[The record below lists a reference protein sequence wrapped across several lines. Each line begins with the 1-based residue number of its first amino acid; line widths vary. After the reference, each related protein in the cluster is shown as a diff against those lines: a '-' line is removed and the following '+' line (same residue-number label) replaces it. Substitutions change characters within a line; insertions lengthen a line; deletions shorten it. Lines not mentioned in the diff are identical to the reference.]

1 MTGPAQNSLVICLR
15 AVAKI
20 TTCPFLPLLSGYRS
34 YDQANPRLAARV
46 DLIIYKTSHVRIPM
60 ENISTNGREHTVL
73 ATWTGNRMKKKE
85 QRWEKCAGMFSD
97 ALEAVG
103 QVEGLTLSPPQT
115 LPDPDDE
122 VELGTET
129 KRRGRYLTPQN
140 NFHIR
145 KHQHP
150 VDNAGFFS
158 FMTLQWL
165 SPLAWKAHKA
175 SSLKMEDVWGL
186 SCHEASETNC
196 QRLEWLWHEE
206 LKRRG
211 KDGASLSRVFWRFCQ
226 TRMLVAIFSLLIT
239 MVAGFVGPALLIRAL
254 LEYSQCTEVKL
265 LYGLAL
271 VGGIFLMELTRSWS
285 LAFMWA
291 VNYRTATR
299 LRGAALTF
307 AFQKILRL
315 RSTKD
320 ISTGELVN
328 ICSSDGQRL
337 YEAVSVG
344 CLLAGGPLVGILGLL
359 YTVYFLG
366 PTALVG
372 SAIFVIFYPT
382 MMLAS
387 RLTAYF
393 RKRCVVVSDRRVRLM
408 NEILGCIKFIKMY
421 CWETA
426 FANNIQK
433 VRSEERRIL
442 EWAGCVQS
450 LTVGV
455 APVVV
460 VIASVCT
467 FTLHMALG
475 YDLTAAQAFTVVAV
489 FNSMTF
495 ALKVTPL
502 AMTLL
507 GGSVAVNGDFAYV
520 AQQAWI
526 LNDSLR
532 ENILFGK
539 KYIEEKYNAV
549 LEACCLFP
557 DISELP
563 YGDMTEIGERGANL
577 SGGQRQR
584 VSLARALYSE
594 RPVLLLDDPLSA
606 VDARVGS
613 HLFHG
618 AIRRAAKGRTV
629 VFFLPEC
636 DEVVLMKDGQIAE
649 HGTHVQLMEK
659 GRDYA
664 ALFNSVQQEVRY
676 AARSSGALW
685 ENIRNLVR
693 KNLKNKQRAEEESKP
708 LSLHVNNT
716 AKLHT
721 ESKKGD
727 QLMQAE
733 EKGSGAVAWPVYA
746 AYIKAAGGPLA
757 FVVNILLFLFTT
769 GSIAFSNWWLS
780 HWIRQGSGNS
790 SLLQG
795 NETAESDSM
804 RLNPHV
810 QYYSRVYVLSMGA
823 ALFLKTVRGLVFV
836 KVIWSLFVSAQ
847 DCSVQASCIYYTQL
861 NFLSNTWVLRQMH
874 FLFAHLEGLSIRVP
888 SGPRALFSIK
898 QSRQHIREV
907 MCLCNCVPLVF
918 TNSSMMAN
926 LFLPRAF
933 LLCVVAC
940 IINGVVCVFLLF
952 LQCTVRA
959 ASVLHD
965 KLFKTLLLSPMRF
978 FDTTPLGRILNRFS
992 RDMDEVDVRL
1002 AMQAEMLLQN
1012 VTLVLFCLGMVGA
1025 VFPWF
1030 LFSIIPLGAFL
1041 FIVNRISRVL
1051 IRELKRLENISQS
1064 PFTSHI
1070 TSSLQGLSTIY
1081 AYGRGADFIH
1091 RNQALLDTN
1100 QACHYLFSCAM
1111 RWLAVRL
1118 DLISISLITTVALLI
1133 VFMHGHIPP
1142 AYAGL
1147 AISYAVQLTGLFQF
1161 TVRLLSETEARF
1173 TSVERINHY
1182 IKVETSVT
1190 QACWFW
1196 PEEGRITFQ
1205 NVEMRYRDDLPLV
1218 LKNLSFSV
1226 LPEETVGIVGRTG
1239 SGKSSLGVT
1248 LFRLAELS
1256 RGSIIIDGVNIAH
1269 IGLEDLRSKLSVIP
1283 QEPVLFIGTVRSN
1296 LDPWNQYTDAQI
1308 WEALEKT
1315 HIKDMVSQ
1323 LPNSLHSEVTDNG
1336 ENFSVGERQL
1346 LCVARALLRHSKIL
1360 LLDEA
1365 TAAIDTETDRLIQDT
1380 IRTSFSGCTTLVIAH
1395 RLNTV
1400 LNCDRIMVLDQG
1412 QILEFDTPS
1421 NLLADENSRF
1431 HAMMVA
1437 AEETL
1442 RHP

>member
-1 MTGPAQNSLVICLR
+1 
-15 AVAKI
+15 
-20 TTCPFLPLLSGYRS
+20 
-34 YDQANPRLAARV
+34 
-46 DLIIYKTSHVRIPM
+46 
-60 ENISTNGREHTVL
+60 
-73 ATWTGNRMKKKE
+73 
-85 QRWEKCAGMFSD
+85 
-97 ALEAVG
+97 
-103 QVEGLTLSPPQT
+103 
-115 LPDPDDE
+115 
-122 VELGTET
+122 
-129 KRRGRYLTPQN
+129 
-140 NFHIR
+140 
-145 KHQHP
+145 P

-165 SPLAWKAHKA
+165 SPLAWRAHKE
-175 SSLKMEDVWGL
+175 SCLKIEDVWGL

-211 KDGASLSRVFWRFCQ
+211 KDGASLSRVIWRFCQ
-226 TRMLVAIFSLLIT
+226 TRMLVIFHTSLYFKLVLIHRIVT
-239 MVAGFVGPALLIRAL
+239 CVWIFYGPGGMLFILF
-254 LEYSQCTEVKL
+254 KL
-265 LYGLAL
+265 LPAVL
-271 VGGIFLMELTRSWS
+271 FLLP
-285 LAFMWA
+285 
-291 VNYRTATR
+291 NDYRTAAR

-344 CLLAGGPLVGILGLL
+344 CLLAGGPLVGILGLS
-359 YTVYFLG
+359 YTTYFLG

-372 SAIFVIFYPT
+372 SAIFVIFYPA

-393 RKRCVVVSDRRVRLM
+393 RKRCVAVTDRRVRLM

-426 FANNIQK
+426 FANNIQR
-433 VRSEERRIL
+433 VRSEERRVL

-502 AMTLL
+502 AVRALSEGSVALFMMEDRELISNKTEDPYNAVEFKDATLAWEKTCGSPGKKSRAQQKRGGMRRVLRREKLSLYITAEDSKGKSEEIKFTCDVICWPVFCAVHQGALLGVCGGVGSGKSSLLSALLGQMTLL

-557 DISELP
+557 DIIELP

-606 VDARVGS
+606 VDTHVGS
-613 HLFHG
+613 HLFHS
-618 AIRRAAKGRTV
+618 AIRHTAKSRTV
-629 VFFLPEC
+629 IFVTHQLQYLPEC

-649 HGTHVQLMEK
+649 HGSHVQLMEK

-676 AARSSGALW
+676 AARW
-685 ENIRNLVR
+685 ENTRSSPRSLRVSP
-693 KNLKNKQRAEEESKP
+693 AAKP
-708 LSLHVNNT
+708 
-716 AKLHT
+716 HT
-721 ESKKGD
+721 ESKKEGD

-733 EKGSGAVAWPVYA
+733 EKGSGAVAWPVYT

-780 HWIRQGSGNS
+780 YWIRQGSGVRQS
-790 SLLQG
+790 
-795 NETAESDSM
+795 
-804 RLNPHV
+804 H
-810 QYYSRVYVLSMGA
+810 YSANNKQHLFQIEIFCNVISVL
-823 ALFLKTVRGLVFV
+823 T
-836 KVIWSLFVSAQ
+836 
-847 DCSVQASCIYYTQL
+847 
-861 NFLSNTWVLRQMH
+861 
-874 FLFAHLEGLSIRVP
+874 
-888 SGPRALFSIK
+888 
-898 QSRQHIREV
+898 
-907 MCLCNCVPLVF
+907 
-918 TNSSMMAN
+918 
-926 LFLPRAF
+926 
-933 LLCVVAC
+933 
-940 IINGVVCVFLLF
+940 
-952 LQCTVRA
+952 CTVRA

-1133 VFMHGHIPP
+1133 VFMHVDIYSLFSFPSHI
-1142 AYAGL
+1142 
-1147 AISYAVQLTGLFQF
+1147 QLTGLFQF

-1182 IKVETSVT
+1182 IKVEICGSS
-1190 QACWFW
+1190 APASSW

-1239 SGKSSLGVT
+1239 SGKSSLGVA

-1296 LDPWNQYTDAQI
+1296 LDPWDQYTDAQI

-1315 HIKDMVSQ
+1315 HIKDM

-1380 IRTSFSGCTTLVIAH
+1380 IRTSFSGCTSLVIAH

-1400 LNCDRIMVLDQG
+1400 LSCDRIMVLDQG
-1412 QILEFDTPS
+1412 QVGV
-1421 NLLADENSRF
+1421 LLYLLLF
-1431 HAMMVA
+1431 
-1437 AEETL
+1437 
-1442 RHP
+1442 

>member
-1 MTGPAQNSLVICLR
+1 
-15 AVAKI
+15 
-20 TTCPFLPLLSGYRS
+20 
-34 YDQANPRLAARV
+34 
-46 DLIIYKTSHVRIPM
+46 
-60 ENISTNGREHTVL
+60 
-73 ATWTGNRMKKKE
+73 
-85 QRWEKCAGMFSD
+85 MFSD

-103 QVEGLTLSPPQT
+103 QVEGLTLSPPQS

-129 KRRGRYLTPQN
+129 KRRGRYRHSLQILKPFRIT
-140 NFHIR
+140 H

-165 SPLAWKAHKA
+165 SPLSWKAHKEA
-175 SSLKMEDVWGL
+175 SLKMEDVWGL

-239 MVAGFVGPALLIRAL
+239 MVAGFVGPALLIRSL
-254 LEYSQCTEVKL
+254 LEYSQCAEVNL

-271 VGGIFLMELTRSWS
+271 VGGIFLMDLTRSWS

-320 ISTGELVN
+320 ISSGELVN

-372 SAIFVIFYPT
+372 SSIFVIFYPT

-393 RKRCVVVSDRRVRLM
+393 RKRCVAVTDRRVRLM

-433 VRSEERRIL
+433 VRSEERGIL

-502 AMTLL
+502 AVRALSEGSVAVKRFQKLFLMEDRELISNKTEDPYNAVEFKDATLAWEKACGSPGKKSRAQQKRGGMKRVLRREKLSLYISTEDSKGKTEEPNAEHLLTHMEQESPQSTISSTQSIRPPLHKTLHRIELCIRKGSLVGICGGVGSGKSSLLSALLGQMTLL

-613 HLFHG
+613 HIFHS

-629 VFFLPEC
+629 IFVTHQLQFLPEC
-636 DEVVLMKDGQIAE
+636 DEVVLMKDSQIAE

-664 ALFNSVQQEVRY
+664 ALFNNVQQE
-676 AARSSGALW
+676 
-685 ENIRNLVR
+685 NLVR
-693 KNLKNKQRAEEESKP
+693 KNLKNKQKAEEESSPRSLQVNHAAKP
-708 LSLHVNNT
+708 
-716 AKLHT
+716 HT

-757 FVVNILLFLFTT
+757 FIVNILLFLFTT

-795 NETAESDSM
+795 NETVESDSM
-804 RLNPHV
+804 RLNPHI
-810 QYYSRVYVLSMGA
+810 QYYSRVYVLSMGV

-836 KVIWSLFVSAQ
+836 K
-847 DCSVQASCIYYTQL
+847 
-861 NFLSNTWVLRQMH
+861 
-874 FLFAHLEGLSIRVP
+874 
-888 SGPRALFSIK
+888 
-898 QSRQHIREV
+898 
-907 MCLCNCVPLVF
+907 
-918 TNSSMMAN
+918 
-926 LFLPRAF
+926 
-933 LLCVVAC
+933 
-940 IINGVVCVFLLF
+940 
-952 LQCTVRA
+952 CTVRA

-1002 AMQAEMLLQN
+1002 AMQAEMMLQN

-1100 QACHYLFSCAM
+1100 QACYYLFSCAM

-1147 AISYAVQLTGLFQF
+1147 AISYAVQLNGLFQF

-1182 IKVETSVT
+1182 IKNLESEGPR
-1190 QACWFW
+1190 QICGSSAPASSW
-1196 PEEGRITFQ
+1196 PEEGRISVQ

-1239 SGKSSLGVT
+1239 SGKSSLGVA

-1296 LDPWNQYTDAQI
+1296 LDPWDQYTDAQI

-1431 HAMMVA
+1431 RAMMEA
-1437 AEETL
+1437 AEETF
-1442 RHP
+1442 HHS

>member
-1 MTGPAQNSLVICLR
+1 
-15 AVAKI
+15 
-20 TTCPFLPLLSGYRS
+20 
-34 YDQANPRLAARV
+34 
-46 DLIIYKTSHVRIPM
+46 
-60 ENISTNGREHTVL
+60 
-73 ATWTGNRMKKKE
+73 
-85 QRWEKCAGMFSD
+85 MFSD

-103 QVEGLTLSPPQT
+103 RVEGLTLSPPQT

-122 VELGTET
+122 VELGSET
-129 KRRGRYLTPQN
+129 KRRGRYRHSLQILKPFRIT
-140 NFHIR
+140 H

-165 SPLAWKAHKA
+165 SPLAWRAHKA
-175 SSLKMEDVWGL
+175 SCLKIEDVWGL

-211 KDGASLSRVFWRFCQ
+211 KDAASLSRVFWRFCQ

-254 LEYSQCTEVKL
+254 LEYSQCAEVKL

-271 VGGIFLMELTRSWS
+271 VGGVFLMELTRSWS

-291 VNYRTATR
+291 VSYRTAAR

-344 CLLAGGPLVGILGLL
+344 CLLAGGPLVGILGLS
-359 YTVYFLG
+359 YTIYFLG

-387 RLTAYF
+387 RLTASF
-393 RKRCVVVSDRRVRLM
+393 RKR
-408 NEILGCIKFIKMY
+408 
-421 CWETA
+421 W
-426 FANNIQK
+426 

-442 EWAGCVQS
+442 ERAGCVQS

-475 YDLTAAQAFTVVAV
+475 YDLTAAQAFTIVAV

-502 AMTLL
+502 AVRALSEGSVAVKRFQKLFLMEDRELISNKTEDPYNAVEFKDATLAWEKTSGSQGRKSRAQQKRGGMKRVLRREKLSLYITTEDSKGESEEANAEHLLTHMEQESPQSTISSTQSIRPPLHKTLHRIDLCIRKGSLVGVCGGVGSGKSSLLSALLGQMTLL
-507 GGSVAVNGDFAYV
+507 GGSVAINGDFAYV

-532 ENILFGK
+532 ENILFGR
-539 KYIEEKYNAV
+539 KYIEEKYGV
-549 LEACCLFP
+549 YSCIYEFC
-557 DISELP
+557 IK
-563 YGDMTEIGERGANL
+563 MTLIGERGANL

-613 HLFHG
+613 HLFHS
-618 AIRRAAKGRTV
+618 AIRRAAKSRTV
-629 VFFLPEC
+629 IFVTHQLQFLPEC

-664 ALFNSVQQEVRY
+664 ALFNSVQQE
-676 AARSSGALW
+676 
-685 ENIRNLVR
+685 NLVR
-693 KNLKNKQRAEEESKP
+693 KNLKNKQRAVEESSP
-708 LSLHVNNT
+708 RSLHVSPA
-716 AKLHT
+716 AKPHT

-733 EKGSGAVAWPVYA
+733 EKGSGAVAWQVYTT
-746 AYIKAAGGPLA
+746 YIKAAGGPLA
-757 FVVNILLFLFTT
+757 FIVNILLFLFTT

-780 HWIRQGSGNS
+780 HWIGQGSGNS

-804 RLNPHV
+804 RLNPHI

-836 KVIWSLFVSAQ
+836 K
-847 DCSVQASCIYYTQL
+847 
-861 NFLSNTWVLRQMH
+861 
-874 FLFAHLEGLSIRVP
+874 
-888 SGPRALFSIK
+888 
-898 QSRQHIREV
+898 
-907 MCLCNCVPLVF
+907 
-918 TNSSMMAN
+918 
-926 LFLPRAF
+926 
-933 LLCVVAC
+933 
-940 IINGVVCVFLLF
+940 
-952 LQCTVRA
+952 CTVRA

-1012 VTLVLFCLGMVGA
+1012 VTLVLFCLGMVGV

-1041 FIVNRISRVL
+1041 FIVNRISRFGLTDLLGQTV
-1051 IRELKRLENISQS
+1051 EL
-1064 PFTSHI
+1064 SH
-1070 TSSLQGLSTIY
+1070 S
-1081 AYGRGADFIH
+1081 DFIH
-1091 RNQALLDTN
+1091 RSLLGH

-1118 DLISISLITTVALLI
+1118 DLISISLITTIALLI
-1133 VFMHGHIPP
+1133 VFMHGRIPP

-1182 IKVETSVT
+1182 IKNLESEGPR
-1190 QACWFW
+1190 QICGSSAPASSW
-1196 PEEGRITFQ
+1196 PEDGRITFQ

-1239 SGKSSLGVT
+1239 SGKSSLGVA

-1296 LDPWNQYTDAQI
+1296 LDPWDQYTDAQI

-1315 HIKDMVSQ
+1315 HIKDM
-1323 LPNSLHSEVTDNG
+1323 
-1336 ENFSVGERQL
+1336 
-1346 LCVARALLRHSKIL
+1346 IL

-1380 IRTSFSGCTTLVIAH
+1380 IRTSFSGCSTLVIAH

-1431 HAMMVA
+1431 RAMMLA
-1437 AEETL
+1437 AEETGSSGEAAEL
-1442 RHP
+1442 

>member
-1 MTGPAQNSLVICLR
+1 MHLGNSVSC
-15 AVAKI
+15 AVEPNSSI
-20 TTCPFLPLLSGYRS
+20 FT
-34 YDQANPRLAARV
+34 PR
-46 DLIIYKTSHVRIPM
+46 
-60 ENISTNGREHTVL
+60 
-73 ATWTGNRMKKKE
+73 
-85 QRWEKCAGMFSD
+85 
-97 ALEAVG
+97 
-103 QVEGLTLSPPQT
+103 
-115 LPDPDDE
+115 
-122 VELGTET
+122 
-129 KRRGRYLTPQN
+129 
-140 NFHIR
+140 
-145 KHQHP
+145 HQHP

-165 SPLAWKAHKA
+165 SPLAWRAHKA
-175 SSLKMEDVWGL
+175 SCLKIEDMWGL

-211 KDGASLSRVFWRFCQ
+211 KDAASLSRVFWRFCQ

-254 LEYSQCTEVKL
+254 LEYSQCAEVKL

-291 VNYRTATR
+291 VSYRTAAR
-299 LRGAALTF
+299 LQGAALTF

-337 YEAVSVG
+337 YEAISVG
-344 CLLAGGPLVGILGLL
+344 CLLAGGPLVGILGLS
-359 YTVYFLG
+359 YTIYFLG

-372 SAIFVIFYPT
+372 SAIFVFFYPT

-387 RLTAYF
+387 HLTAYF
-393 RKRCVVVSDRRVRLM
+393 HKRCVVVTDRRVRLM

-426 FANNIQK
+426 FANNIQR

-442 EWAGCVQS
+442 ERAGCVQS

-475 YDLTAAQAFTVVAV
+475 YDLTAAQAFTIVAV

-502 AMTLL
+502 AVRALSEGSVAVKRFQVKNTSTSTSTNEPKITVPPLFSHPHGSLVGVCGGVGSGKSSLLSALLGQMTLL

-539 KYIEEKYNAV
+539 KYIEEKYGAYSCIY
-549 LEACCLFP
+549 EFC
-557 DISELP
+557 IK
-563 YGDMTEIGERGANL
+563 MTLIGERGANL

-606 VDARVGS
+606 VDAHVGS
-613 HLFHG
+613 HLFHS
-618 AIRRAAKGRTV
+618 AIRRAAKSRTV
-629 VFFLPEC
+629 IFVTHQLQFLPEC

-664 ALFNSVQQEVRY
+664 ALFNTLTVGVESLLCC
-676 AARSSGALW
+676 SSLF
-685 ENIRNLVR
+685 LSSDV
-693 KNLKNKQRAEEESKP
+693 P
-708 LSLHVNNT
+708 LT
-716 AKLHT
+716 
-721 ESKKGD
+721 D

-733 EKGSGAVAWPVYA
+733 EKGSGAVDWQVYTT
-746 AYIKAAGGPLA
+746 YIKAAGGPLA
-757 FVVNILLFLFTT
+757 FIVNILLFLFTT

-780 HWIRQGSGNS
+780 HWIGQGSGNS

-804 RLNPHV
+804 RLNPHI
-810 QYYSRVYVLSMGA
+810 QYYSRVYVLSMGV

-836 KVIWSLFVSAQ
+836 K
-847 DCSVQASCIYYTQL
+847 
-861 NFLSNTWVLRQMH
+861 
-874 FLFAHLEGLSIRVP
+874 
-888 SGPRALFSIK
+888 
-898 QSRQHIREV
+898 
-907 MCLCNCVPLVF
+907 
-918 TNSSMMAN
+918 
-926 LFLPRAF
+926 
-933 LLCVVAC
+933 
-940 IINGVVCVFLLF
+940 
-952 LQCTVRA
+952 CTVRA

-1012 VTLVLFCLGMVGA
+1012 VTLVLFCLGMVGV

-1118 DLISISLITTVALLI
+1118 DLISISLITTIALLI
-1133 VFMHGHIPP
+1133 VFMHGRIPP

-1182 IKVETSVT
+1182 IKNLESEGPR
-1190 QACWFW
+1190 QICGSSAPASSW

-1239 SGKSSLGVT
+1239 SGKSSLGVA

-1283 QEPVLFIGTVRSN
+1283 QEPVLFIGTVRYGPLS
-1296 LDPWNQYTDAQI
+1296 
-1308 WEALEKT
+1308 
-1315 HIKDMVSQ
+1315 H
-1323 LPNSLHSEVTDNG
+1323 
-1336 ENFSVGERQL
+1336 
-1346 LCVARALLRHSKIL
+1346 
-1360 LLDEA
+1360 
-1365 TAAIDTETDRLIQDT
+1365 
-1380 IRTSFSGCTTLVIAH
+1380 
-1395 RLNTV
+1395 TV
-1400 LNCDRIMVLDQG
+1400 LQCETGYSTRQNVGLDILSIWNRSNCKKVGI
-1412 QILEFDTPS
+1412 I
-1421 NLLADENSRF
+1421 
-1431 HAMMVA
+1431 
-1437 AEETL
+1437 
-1442 RHP
+1442 

>member
-1 MTGPAQNSLVICLR
+1 
-15 AVAKI
+15 
-20 TTCPFLPLLSGYRS
+20 
-34 YDQANPRLAARV
+34 
-46 DLIIYKTSHVRIPM
+46 
-60 ENISTNGREHTVL
+60 
-73 ATWTGNRMKKKE
+73 
-85 QRWEKCAGMFSD
+85 MFSD

-103 QVEGLTLSPPQT
+103 QVEGLTLCPPQT

-129 KRRGRYLTPQN
+129 KRRGRYRQSLQILKPFRIT
-140 NFHIR
+140 H

-165 SPLAWKAHKA
+165 SPLAWRAHKA
-175 SSLKMEDVWGL
+175 SCLKIEDVWGL

-206 LKRRG
+206 LKRRA
-211 KDGASLSRVFWRFCQ
+211 KDSASLSRVFWRFCQ

-254 LEYSQCTEVKL
+254 LEYSQCAEVKL

-271 VGGIFLMELTRSWS
+271 VAGIFLMELARSWS
-285 LAFMWA
+285 LALVWA
-291 VNYRTATR
+291 VSYRTAAR

-320 ISTGELVN
+320 ISAGELVN

-344 CLLAGGPLVGILGLL
+344 CLLAGGPLVGILGLS
-359 YTVYFLG
+359 YTIYFLG
-366 PTALVG
+366 PTALMG

-393 RKRCVVVSDRRVRLM
+393 RKRCVAVMDRRVRLM

-426 FANNIQK
+426 FANNIQS

-442 EWAGCVQS
+442 ERAGCVQS

-460 VIASVCT
+460 VIAGVCT

-502 AMTLL
+502 AVRALSEGSVAVKRFQKLFMMEDRELISNRTEDLYNAVEFKDATLAWEKTCGSLGKKSRAQQKRGGMKRVLRREKLSLYITAEDSKGESEEPNAEHLLTHMEQESPQSTISSTQSIRPPLHKTLHRIDLCIRKGSLLGVCGGVGSGKSSLLSALLGQMTLL
-507 GGSVAVNGDFAYV
+507 GGSVAVSGDFAYV

-557 DISELP
+557 DIIELP

-584 VSLARALYSE
+584 VSLARALYSK
-594 RPVLLLDDPLSA
+594 RPY
-606 VDARVGS
+606 
-613 HLFHG
+613 
-618 AIRRAAKGRTV
+618 
-629 VFFLPEC
+629 LPEC

-664 ALFNSVQQEVRY
+664 ALFNSVQQE
-676 AARSSGALW
+676 
-685 ENIRNLVR
+685 NLVR
-693 KNLKNKQRAEEESKP
+693 KNLKNKQRAEEESSP
-708 LSLHVNNT
+708 RSLHVSPA
-716 AKLHT
+716 AKPHT
-721 ESKKGD
+721 ESKKRD

-733 EKGSGAVAWPVYA
+733 EKGSGAVAWPVYT

-757 FVVNILLFLFTT
+757 FIVNILLFLFTT

-790 SLLQG
+790 SLLQA
-795 NETAESDSM
+795 NQTAESDSM
-804 RLNPHV
+804 RLNPHI

-836 KVIWSLFVSAQ
+836 K
-847 DCSVQASCIYYTQL
+847 
-861 NFLSNTWVLRQMH
+861 
-874 FLFAHLEGLSIRVP
+874 
-888 SGPRALFSIK
+888 
-898 QSRQHIREV
+898 
-907 MCLCNCVPLVF
+907 
-918 TNSSMMAN
+918 
-926 LFLPRAF
+926 
-933 LLCVVAC
+933 
-940 IINGVVCVFLLF
+940 
-952 LQCTVRA
+952 CTVRA

-992 RDMDEVDVRL
+992 RDMDEVDVLL

-1025 VFPWF
+1025 VPWF

-1133 VFMHGHIPP
+1133 VFMHGRIPP

-1182 IKVETSVT
+1182 IKNLESEGPR
-1190 QACWFW
+1190 QICGSSAPASSW

-1239 SGKSSLGVT
+1239 SGKSSLGIA

-1296 LDPWNQYTDAQI
+1296 LDPWDQYTDAQI

-1323 LPNSLHSEVTDNG
+1323 LPNSLHSWVMDNG
-1336 ENFSVGERQL
+1336 ENFSMGERQL
-1346 LCVARALLRHSKIL
+1346 LCVTRALLRHSKIL

-1365 TAAIDTETDRLIQDT
+1365 TAAIDTETDRLIQNT
-1380 IRTSFSGCTTLVIAH
+1380 IRSSFSGCSTLVIAH

-1431 HAMMVA
+1431 CAMMVA

-1442 RHP
+1442 SHP

>member
-1 MTGPAQNSLVICLR
+1 VQTRTCDSSPVWPQRRLDDRYEPNSSIF
-15 AVAKI
+15 
-20 TTCPFLPLLSGYRS
+20 T
-34 YDQANPRLAARV
+34 PR
-46 DLIIYKTSHVRIPM
+46 
-60 ENISTNGREHTVL
+60 
-73 ATWTGNRMKKKE
+73 
-85 QRWEKCAGMFSD
+85 
-97 ALEAVG
+97 
-103 QVEGLTLSPPQT
+103 
-115 LPDPDDE
+115 
-122 VELGTET
+122 
-129 KRRGRYLTPQN
+129 
-140 NFHIR
+140 
-145 KHQHP
+145 HQHP

-165 SPLAWKAHKA
+165 SPLAWRAHKE
-175 SSLKMEDVWGL
+175 SCLKIEDVWGL

-211 KDGASLSRVFWRFCQ
+211 KDGASLSRVIWRFCQ

-254 LEYSQCTEVKL
+254 LEYSQCAEVKL

-291 VNYRTATR
+291 VSYRTAAR

-344 CLLAGGPLVGILGLL
+344 CLLAGGPLVGILGLS
-359 YTVYFLG
+359 YTTYFLG

-372 SAIFVIFYPT
+372 SAIFVIFYPA

-393 RKRCVVVSDRRVRLM
+393 RKRCVAVTDRRVRLM

-426 FANNIQK
+426 FANNIQR
-433 VRSEERRIL
+433 VRSEERRVL

-502 AMTLL
+502 AVRALSEGSVAVKRFQVKNTSTNKPKCYLKSELISVEHKRRKSEEHPGSSFPNTPEKIEPGTPKMMKSTINKLSLYITAEDSKGKSEEANAEHLLTHMEQESPQSTISSTQSIRPPLHKTLHRIDLCIRKGALLGVCGGVGSGKSSLLSALLGQMTLL

-557 DISELP
+557 DIIELP

-606 VDARVGS
+606 VDTHVGS
-613 HLFHG
+613 HLFHS
-618 AIRRAAKGRTV
+618 AIRHTAKSRTV
-629 VFFLPEC
+629 IFVTHQLQYLPEC

-649 HGTHVQLMEK
+649 HGSHVQLMEK

-664 ALFNSVQQEVRY
+664 ALFNSTLFWLICSVNQVQV
-676 AARSSGALW
+676 ALYQVSLFLFIFILHP
-685 ENIRNLVR
+685 EPS
-693 KNLKNKQRAEEESKP
+693 EEEPEKQ
-708 LSLHVNNT
+708 
-716 AKLHT
+716 A
-721 ESKKGD
+721 ED

-733 EKGSGAVAWPVYA
+733 EKGSGAVAWPVYT

-780 HWIRQGSGNS
+780 YWIRQGSGNS
-790 SLLQG
+790 SLLQT
-795 NETAESDSM
+795 NATAGSDSM
-804 RLNPHV
+804 RLNPHI

-836 KVIWSLFVSAQ
+836 K
-847 DCSVQASCIYYTQL
+847 
-861 NFLSNTWVLRQMH
+861 
-874 FLFAHLEGLSIRVP
+874 
-888 SGPRALFSIK
+888 
-898 QSRQHIREV
+898 
-907 MCLCNCVPLVF
+907 
-918 TNSSMMAN
+918 
-926 LFLPRAF
+926 
-933 LLCVVAC
+933 
-940 IINGVVCVFLLF
+940 
-952 LQCTVRA
+952 CTVRA

-1133 VFMHGHIPP
+1133 VFMHGRIPP

-1182 IKVETSVT
+1182 IKNLESEGPR
-1190 QACWFW
+1190 QICGSSAPASSW

-1239 SGKSSLGVT
+1239 SGKSSLGVA

-1296 LDPWNQYTDAQI
+1296 LDPWDQYTDAQI

-1380 IRTSFSGCTTLVIAH
+1380 IRTSFSGCTSLVIAH

-1400 LNCDRIMVLDQG
+1400 LSCDRIMVLDQG

-1431 HAMMVA
+1431 RAMMEAISVKSIVQIVF
-1437 AEETL
+1437 
-1442 RHP
+1442 

>member
-1 MTGPAQNSLVICLR
+1 
-15 AVAKI
+15 
-20 TTCPFLPLLSGYRS
+20 
-34 YDQANPRLAARV
+34 
-46 DLIIYKTSHVRIPM
+46 
-60 ENISTNGREHTVL
+60 
-73 ATWTGNRMKKKE
+73 
-85 QRWEKCAGMFSD
+85 
-97 ALEAVG
+97 
-103 QVEGLTLSPPQT
+103 
-115 LPDPDDE
+115 
-122 VELGTET
+122 
-129 KRRGRYLTPQN
+129 
-140 NFHIR
+140 
-145 KHQHP
+145 
-150 VDNAGFFS
+150 
-158 FMTLQWL
+158 MTLQWL
-165 SPLAWKAHKA
+165 SPLAWRAHKE
-175 SSLKMEDVWGL
+175 SCLKIEDVWGL

-211 KDGASLSRVFWRFCQ
+211 KDGASLSRVIWRFCQ

-254 LEYSQCTEVKL
+254 LEYSQCTDVKL

-271 VGGIFLMELTRSWS
+271 VAGIFLTELTRSWS
-285 LAFMWA
+285 LALVWA
-291 VNYRTATR
+291 VSYRTAAR

-344 CLLAGGPLVGILGLL
+344 CLLAGGPLVGILGLS
-359 YTVYFLG
+359 YTTYFLG

-393 RKRCVVVSDRRVRLM
+393 RKRCVAVTDRRVRLM

-426 FANNIQK
+426 FANNIQR
-433 VRSEERRIL
+433 VRSEERRVL

-502 AMTLL
+502 AVRALSEGSVAVKRFQKLFMMEDRELISNKTEDPYNAVEFKDATLAWEKTCGSPGKKSRAQQKRGGMKRVLRREKLSLYITAEDSKGKSEEANAEHLLTHMEQESPQSTISSTQSIRPPLHKTLHRIDLRIRKGALLGVCGGVGSGKSSLLSALLGQMTLL

-557 DISELP
+557 DIIELP
-563 YGDMTEIGERGANL
+563 YGDMTEIGEIGANL

-606 VDARVGS
+606 VDTRVGS
-613 HLFHG
+613 HLFHS
-618 AIRRAAKGRTV
+618 AIRHTAKSRTV
-629 VFFLPEC
+629 IFVTHQLQFLPEC

-664 ALFNSVQQEVRY
+664 ALFNSVQQEV
-676 AARSSGALW
+676 
-685 ENIRNLVR
+685 
-693 KNLKNKQRAEEESKP
+693 AEEESSP
-708 LSLHVNNT
+708 RSLH
-716 AKLHT
+716 
-721 ESKKGD
+721 

-733 EKGSGAVAWPVYA
+733 EKGSGAVAWPVYT

-780 HWIRQGSGNS
+780 YWIRQGSGFPFKTIQIPTNA
-790 SLLQG
+790 
-795 NETAESDSM
+795 TAGSDSM
-804 RLNPHV
+804 RLNPHI

-836 KVIWSLFVSAQ
+836 K
-847 DCSVQASCIYYTQL
+847 
-861 NFLSNTWVLRQMH
+861 
-874 FLFAHLEGLSIRVP
+874 
-888 SGPRALFSIK
+888 
-898 QSRQHIREV
+898 
-907 MCLCNCVPLVF
+907 
-918 TNSSMMAN
+918 
-926 LFLPRAF
+926 
-933 LLCVVAC
+933 
-940 IINGVVCVFLLF
+940 
-952 LQCTVRA
+952 CTVRA

-1041 FIVNRISRVL
+1041 FIVNRISRFGL
-1051 IRELKRLENISQS
+1051 TDLSGQTEL
-1064 PFTSHI
+1064 
-1070 TSSLQGLSTIY
+1070 
-1081 AYGRGADFIH
+1081 
-1091 RNQALLDTN
+1091 NQALLDTN

-1133 VFMHGHIPP
+1133 VFMHGRIPP

-1182 IKVETSVT
+1182 IKVEAPICGSSALVSS
-1190 QACWFW
+1190 W

-1226 LPEETVGIVGRTG
+1226 LPEETVWIVGRTG
-1239 SGKSSLGVT
+1239 SGKSSLGVA

-1256 RGSIIIDGVNIAH
+1256 RGSIIIDGANIAH

-1296 LDPWNQYTDAQI
+1296 LDPWDQYTDAQI

-1380 IRTSFSGCTTLVIAH
+1380 IRTSFSGCTSLVIAH

-1412 QILEFDTPS
+1412 QVGV
-1421 NLLADENSRF
+1421 LLYLLLF
-1431 HAMMVA
+1431 
-1437 AEETL
+1437 
-1442 RHP
+1442 

>member
-1 MTGPAQNSLVICLR
+1 
-15 AVAKI
+15 
-20 TTCPFLPLLSGYRS
+20 
-34 YDQANPRLAARV
+34 
-46 DLIIYKTSHVRIPM
+46 
-60 ENISTNGREHTVL
+60 
-73 ATWTGNRMKKKE
+73 
-85 QRWEKCAGMFSD
+85 MFSD

-103 QVEGLTLSPPQT
+103 RVEGLTLSPPQT

-129 KRRGRYLTPQN
+129 KRRGRYRHSLQILKPFRIT
-140 NFHIR
+140 H

-165 SPLAWKAHKA
+165 SPLAWRAHKE
-175 SSLKMEDVWGL
+175 SCLKIEDVWGL

-211 KDGASLSRVFWRFCQ
+211 KDVASLSRVFWRFCQ

-254 LEYSQCTEVKL
+254 LEYSQCAEVKL

-291 VNYRTATR
+291 VSYRTAAR

-344 CLLAGGPLVGILGLL
+344 CLLAGGPLVGILGLS
-359 YTVYFLG
+359 YTIYFFG

-393 RKRCVVVSDRRVRLM
+393 RKRCVTVTDRRVRLM

-426 FANNIQK
+426 FANNIQR
-433 VRSEERRIL
+433 VRSEERRVL

-502 AMTLL
+502 AVRALSEGSVAVKRFQKLFLMEDREPISSKTEDPYNAVEFKDATLAWEKTCGSPGKKSRAQQKRGGMRRVLRREKLSLYITAEDSKGKSEEANAEHLLTHMEQESPQSTISSTQSIRPPLHKTLHRIDLCIRKGSLVGVCGGVGSGKSSLLSALLGQMTLL

-557 DISELP
+557 DIIELP

-606 VDARVGS
+606 VDTHVGS
-613 HLFHG
+613 HLFHS
-618 AIRRAAKGRTV
+618 AIRHTAKSRTV
-629 VFFLPEC
+629 IFVTHQLQFLPEC

-649 HGTHVQLMEK
+649 HGSHVQLMEK

-664 ALFNSVQQEVRY
+664 ALFNSVQQE
-676 AARSSGALW
+676 
-685 ENIRNLVR
+685 NLVR
-693 KNLKNKQRAEEESKP
+693 KNVKNKQRAEEESSP
-708 LSLHVNNT
+708 QSLHVSPA
-716 AKLHT
+716 AKPHT

-733 EKGSGAVAWPVYA
+733 EKGSGAVAWQVYTT
-746 AYIKAAGGPLA
+746 YIKAAGGPLA
-757 FVVNILLFLFTT
+757 FIVNILLFLFTT

-790 SLLQG
+790 SLLQT
-795 NETAESDSM
+795 NATAGSDSM
-804 RLNPHV
+804 RLNPHI

-836 KVIWSLFVSAQ
+836 K
-847 DCSVQASCIYYTQL
+847 
-861 NFLSNTWVLRQMH
+861 
-874 FLFAHLEGLSIRVP
+874 
-888 SGPRALFSIK
+888 
-898 QSRQHIREV
+898 
-907 MCLCNCVPLVF
+907 
-918 TNSSMMAN
+918 
-926 LFLPRAF
+926 
-933 LLCVVAC
+933 
-940 IINGVVCVFLLF
+940 
-952 LQCTVRA
+952 CTVRA

-1012 VTLVLFCLGMVGA
+1012 VTLVLFCLGVVGV

-1030 LFSIIPLGAFL
+1030 LFSIIPLGVFL

-1133 VFMHGHIPP
+1133 VFMHGRIPP

-1182 IKVETSVT
+1182 IKNLESEGPR
-1190 QACWFW
+1190 QICGSSAPASSW

-1239 SGKSSLGVT
+1239 SGKSSLGVA
-1248 LFRLAELS
+1248 LFRLVELS

-1296 LDPWNQYTDAQI
+1296 LDPWDQYTDAQI

-1315 HIKDMVSQ
+1315 HIKDMVSR

-1380 IRTSFSGCTTLVIAH
+1380 IRSSFSGCSTLVIAH

-1421 NLLADENSRF
+1421 KLLANENSRF
-1431 HAMMVA
+1431 RAMMEA

-1442 RHP
+1442 SHS